1 MTEFTE
7 DAVNRA
13 VKAFIDGWEEDN
25 DLFFN
30 AQDKYKSVFELFLAA
45 TKYPELYNSHLNW
58 SKAAKQVIKGGVHLS
73 DDAFGTFYE
82 RAGGN
87 PNMDMDFEFFEE
99 VTQEELDF
107 IDQVFNRLAHPID
120 FTKQKLEDYK

>member
-7 DAVNRA
+7 DAVNRV
-13 VKAFIDGWEEDN
+13 VKVFIDGWEENN
-25 DLFFN
+25 DLFFD
-30 AQDKYKSVFELFLAA
+30 AQSTHRNVFELFLAA
-45 TKYPELYNSHLNW
+45 TKDPELYNSHLNW
-58 SKAAKQVIKGGVHLS
+58 DKATKQVIKVGVHLS
-73 DDAFGTFYE
+73 GDAFGTFYY
-82 RAGGN
+82 RAGGD
-87 PNMDMDFEFFEE
+87 PDMGVDFEFAEE